1 MAEAGFT
8 VIRVGESVWSTW
20 EPEDGVFDLDW
31 LEPVLDEAHER
42 GIGVILGTPT
52 YAIPMWLKRRYPEIA
67 GESATGQP
75 IGWGARQEVDFTHAA
90 YLFHA
95 ERIIRAVVTRYR
107 EHPAIIGYQVDNE
120 PGLRLLHNE
129 GIFQRFVDWL
139 RHRYGTVESLN
150 EEWGLVYWSHRLS
163 TWADL
168 WRPDG
173 NYQPQYDLAWR
184 RFQTELVT
192 DFIGWQ
198 ADIVRELV
206 DPSQFVTTC
215 ISYEQPGIEDVDLS
229 ARLDVASGNAYY
241 EMEDSLAHPNELPM
255 AAGPMGWVVRGPWA
269 VSHLADLMYSS
280 RQAPF
285 LVTETNAGSIG
296 FSSMNQSPYDGQW
309 RQAAWLLVARGARM
323 ISYWHW
329 NTLAFGAETSWG
341 GVLPHSGEPGR
352 VYREL
357 ATLGDE
363 LGRAGDAFADA
374 EPDFDVAV
382 LYDSDSKLAL
392 ATQAPFSAPG
402 QFFDPDSYRRIV
414 GAFTRGVFDAQRQQ
428 RLVRP
433 RQLLPTRGG
442 ELSADA
448 GGGSLPRARRR
459 RLLHRRGRGP
469 RLPGRLRRERRPP
482 RARPAFRVRRPGRP
496 TARGA
501 AAGRSQRARPV
512 SATTSWRPSPT
523 PYR

>member
-1 MAEAGFT
+1 M
-8 VIRVGESVWSTW
+8 IRVGESVWSTW
-20 EPEDGVFDLDW
+20 EPEDGVLDLDW

-139 RHRYGTVESLN
+139 RHRYGTVENLN

-206 DPSQFVTTC
+206 
-215 ISYEQPGIEDVDLS
+215 
-229 ARLDVASGNAYY
+229 
-241 EMEDSLAHPNELPM
+241 
-255 AAGPMGWVVRGPWA
+255 
-269 VSHLADLMYSS
+269 
-280 RQAPF
+280 
-285 LVTETNAGSIG
+285 
-296 FSSMNQSPYDGQW
+296 
-309 RQAAWLLVARGARM
+309 
-323 ISYWHW
+323 
-329 NTLAFGAETSWG
+329 
-341 GVLPHSGEPGR
+341 
-352 VYREL
+352 
-357 ATLGDE
+357 
-363 LGRAGDAFADA
+363 
-374 EPDFDVAV
+374 
-382 LYDSDSKLAL
+382 
-392 ATQAPFSAPG
+392 
-402 QFFDPDSYRRIV
+402 
-414 GAFTRGVFDAQRQQ
+414 
-428 RLVRP
+428 
-433 RQLLPTRGG
+433 
-442 ELSADA
+442 
-448 GGGSLPRARRR
+448 
-459 RLLHRRGRGP
+459 
-469 RLPGRLRRERRPP
+469 
-482 RARPAFRVRRPGRP
+482 
-496 TARGA
+496 
-501 AAGRSQRARPV
+501 
-512 SATTSWRPSPT
+512 
-523 PYR
+523 

>member
-42 GIGVILGTPT
+42 GIGVLLGTPT

-107 EHPAIIGYQVDNE
+107 EHPAVIGYQVDNE

-129 GIFQRFVDWL
+129 SVFQRFVDWL
-139 RHRYGTVESLN
+139 RHRYGTVERLN

-173 NYQPQYDLAWR
+173 NFQPQYDLAWR

-206 DPSQFVTTC
+206 GLRPSQFVTTC

-229 ARLDVASGNAYY
+229 ARLDIASGNAYY
-241 EMEDSLAHPNELPM
+241 EMEDSLRHPNDAPM

-309 RQAAWLLVARGARM
+309 RQAAWLLVSRGARM

-329 NTLAFGAETSWG
+329 NTLAFGAETYWG

-352 VYREL
+352 AYREL
-357 ATLGDE
+357 AALGDE
-363 LGRAGDAFADA
+363 LAPGGRGVRLGRAG
-374 EPDFDVAV
+374 
-382 LYDSDSKLAL
+382 L
-392 ATQAPFSAPG
+392 
-402 QFFDPDSYRRIV
+402 
-414 GAFTRGVFDAQRQQ
+414 
-428 RLVRP
+428 
-433 RQLLPTRGG
+433 
-442 ELSADA
+442 
-448 GGGSLPRARRR
+448 RRR
-459 RLLHRRGRGP
+459 RPLRLRQQARPDDAGAVLRPGP
-469 RLPGRLRRERRPP
+469 VLRPGRLPPDRGRLHARRLRRQ
-482 RARPAFRVRRPGRP
+482 APAAPGP
-496 TARGA
+496 SA
-501 AAGRSQRARPV
+501 AAAAVTRR
-512 SATTSWRPSPT
+512 
-523 PYR
+523 